1 MGPNLTADLI
11 EVMRSIRALQAQ
23 ALDIVAEMDT
33 HNVATEAGYSGLAAY
48 LMDTIRVSRK
58 AANRMIH
65 QAQHIAESVTPTG
78 HTTPATL
85 PTVREA
91 LHAGVID
98 GEHLDVVVEVFK
110 HLPDWASVEDRSL
123 VESTLAVDARG
134 THPNAVRRLGEQI
147 IARLDQDGPAPKVE
161 AEQAEPKNSLR
172 YRRTA
177 AGRFVATVDI
187 EQEAGE
193 QLEDMLTVLG
203 APKPND
209 ERSHAQRLGDA
220 FTEIVHVAAGSS
232 EMPSKR
238 PHLSVHVDFN
248 FLLEG
253 IGSATLDGGSF
264 LCAEAARRV
273 ACDAEVI
280 PIIFTGDSVPLDVG
294 RNRRLIT
301 DHQRHAL
308 IARDK
313 GCAFPHCDRPPRWCD
328 GHHITHVRHEARV
341 CPIGGERPPA
351 LNCHSNLVKLRA
363 A

>member
-1 MGPNLTADLI
+1 VARPTPEPYSRSGFHPFGYWWFCYHGSMSPNLTADLM
-11 EVMRSIRALQAQ
+11 EVMRSIRALQAR
-23 ALDIVAEMDT
+23 ALDIVAEMDARS
-33 HNVATEAGYSGLAAY
+33 VANEAGYSGLAAY
-48 LMDTIRVSRK
+48 LMDSIHVSRK
-58 AANRMIH
+58 TANRMIS
-65 QAQHIAESVTPTG
+65 QAQHIAETVTPTG
-78 HTTPATL
+78 HITPATL

-91 LHAGVID
+91 LHAGAID
-98 GEHLDVVVEVFK
+98 CEHVDVVVEVFK
-110 HLPDWASVEDRSL
+110 HMPDWATVQDRTL
-123 VESTLAVDARG
+123 VETTLAADARD
-134 THPNAVRRLGEQI
+134 THPNAVRKLGEQI
-147 IARLDQDGPAPKVE
+147 IARLDQDGPVPKVE

-177 AGRFVATVDI
+177 SGRFIATLDI

-203 APKPND
+203 APKPED

-220 FTEIVHVAAGSS
+220 FTEIVHVAAESS
-232 EMPSKR
+232 AMPSKK
-238 PHLSVHVDFN
+238 PHMSVHVDFN

-280 PIIFTGDSVPLDVG
+280 PIVFKGESVPVDVG

-301 DHQRHAL
+301 DHQRHVL

-313 GCAFPHCDRPPRWCD
+313 GCAFPHCDRPPRWQY
-328 GHHITHVRHEARV
+328 H
-341 CPIGGERPPA
+341 
-351 LNCHSNLVKLRA
+351 
-363 A
+363 

>member
-1 MGPNLTADLI
+1 
-11 EVMRSIRALQAQ
+11 VRA
-23 ALDIVAEMDT
+23 
-33 HNVATEAGYSGLAAY
+33 
-48 LMDTIRVSRK
+48 
-58 AANRMIH
+58 
-65 QAQHIAESVTPTG
+65 
-78 HTTPATL
+78 
-85 PTVREA
+85 A
-91 LHAGVID
+91 LHAGAID

-110 HLPDWASVEDRSL
+110 HLPDWATVEDREL
-123 VESTLAVDARG
+123 VETTLAADARE

-177 AGRFVATVDI
+177 SGRFIATLDI

-193 QLEDMLTVLG
+193 QIEDMLTVLG
-203 APKPND
+203 APKPD
-209 ERSHAQRLGDA
+209 DQRSHAQRLGDA
-220 FTEIVHVAAGSS
+220 FTEIIQVAAGASD
-232 EMPSKR
+232 MPSKK
-238 PHLSVHVDFN
+238 PHLSIHVDYN

-253 IGSATLDGGSF
+253 IGTATLDGGSF

-280 PIIFTGDSVPLDVG
+280 PIVFKGESVPIDVG

-301 DHQRHAL
+301 DHQRHVL

-328 GHHITHVRHEARV
+328 GHHVQHWLQ
-341 CPIGGERPPA
+341 GGRTDVG
-351 LNCHSNLVKLRA
+351 NLVLLCKKHHRLIHHSKWEVRITNGIPEFLPPPWLDPARTPLRNTLRQ
-363 A
+363 